1 MAKNDE
7 DIKVAVIDQLYWD
20 SRVEASKIN
29 VTVEGG
35 EVVLSGS
42 VPSLRARQAAYDDAG
57 NVSGV
62 IAVENRMVVEHP
74 ETPLVP
80 PDERIQ
86 SNVQDVLN
94 WNVTLDARTI
104 SVSVKDGVATL
115 EGTVDSYW
123 EKVSADET
131 VSHVRGVFDVV
142 NKLSVV
148 PAKKLTDERIAQDI
162 NAALER
168 NVAVNADSVGIAVE
182 NGVVTLSGT
191 VRNWGE
197 RTAAFFT
204 ALYTKGVVHV
214 DDRLSV
220 KGI

>member
-1 MAKNDE
+1 MAINDE

-42 VPSLRARQAAYDDAG
+42 VPSLRARQAAYDDAR

-74 ETPLVP
+74 ETPPVP

-104 SVSVKDGVATL
+104 SVSVKDGVVTL

-131 VSHVRGVFDVV
+131 VSHVRGVVDVV

-148 PAKKLTDERIAQDI
+148 PAKKLTDEKIAQDI
-162 NAALER
+162 KAALER
-168 NVAVNADSVGIAVE
+168 NVAVNADSLGIAVA

-197 RTAAFFT
+197 HTAAFFT
-204 ALYTKGVVHV
+204 ALYTKGVVNV